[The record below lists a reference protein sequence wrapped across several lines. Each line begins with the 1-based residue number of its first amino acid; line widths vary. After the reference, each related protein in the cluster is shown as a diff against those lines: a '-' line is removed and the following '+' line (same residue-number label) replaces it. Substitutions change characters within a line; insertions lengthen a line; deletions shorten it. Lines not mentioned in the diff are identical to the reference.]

1 MSEDAQVRHDE
12 RGEGRDSMMPGWSGA
27 DVPDLSG
34 RVAVVTG
41 ANRGLGREATR
52 YLARHGARVVMAC
65 RDVAG
70 GEAVAATLRASA
82 GVTGTVE
89 VRPVDLASL
98 ASVETF
104 AAEFADEPRLDLLAN
119 NAGLMAVDRGLT
131 TDGFE
136 THIGVNHL
144 GHFALTSRLLPLLLA
159 TGGSRVV
166 TMSSMGARL
175 GHVDLGDLMWEGRPY
190 DRWQAYF
197 QSKLANLLFT
207 LELDRRLRAA
217 SATTAALA
225 AHPGGSR
232 TSLGRNG
239 RSWTNRLVPLWT
251 PFLQPPSVGC
261 LGLVRAATD
270 AGARGGEYYGPLFQ
284 VWGRP
289 VREKPGRQARNPRLA
304 AGLWERSEQLTGC
317 TPRFGAD

>member
-1 MSEDAQVRHDE
+1 MSAVGIRVGHDDGM
-12 RGEGRDSMMPGWSGA
+12 RRWSRA

-41 ANRGLGREATR
+41 ANRGLGREITR
-52 YLARHGARVVMAC
+52 YLAGRGARVVMAC
-65 RDVAG
+65 RDEAG
-70 GEAVAATLRASA
+70 GEAVAAALRTS
-82 GVTGTVE
+82 GVPGALE
-89 VRPVDLASL
+89 VRPLDLASL

-104 AAEFADEPRLDLLAN
+104 AAGLAGEPRLDVLAN

-144 GHFALTSRLLPLLLA
+144 GPFALTARLLPLLLG

-166 TMSSMGARL
+166 TMSSVGARL
-175 GHVDLGDLMWEGRPY
+175 GHVDLGDLMWERRPY

-207 LELDRRLRAA
+207 FELDRRLRAA
-217 SATTAALA
+217 KGATAALA

-239 RSWTNRLVPLWT
+239 RSWTNRLLPLWQ
-251 PFLQPPSVGC
+251 PFLQPASVGA

-270 AGARGGEYYGPLFQ
+270 PAAAGGGYYGPVLQ
-284 VWGRP
+284 AWGPP
-289 VREKPGRQARNPRLA
+289 VRERPSRAARDPQVA

-317 TPRFGAD
+317 SPEFPAPSA